1 MKIHITF
8 VCYHLLREVTPAEN
22 PAKASRVCFIYG
34 TVVKRFC
41 SKEPT
46 AEKKR
51 WYDRLMGFI
60 WALVFRDMGN
70 T

>member
-1 MKIHITF
+1 MRITF
-8 VCYHLLREVTPAEN
+8 VCYHLLREVTPAEK

-41 SKEPT
+41 TKEPT
-46 AEKKR
+46 AEKKDNR
-51 WYDRLMGFI
+51 DRMMGFV